1 MIAAG
6 ASFSE
11 TADYLGNCEGE
22 VRRTYAHLVR
32 ERADEIRRA
41 AGSIIQAEEART

>member
-6 ASFSE
+6 ASLSE
-11 TADYLGNCEGE
+11 TADYLGNSEGE

-41 AGSIIQAEEART
+41 AGNIIRTQGTRA